1 MALIVPLVGCG
12 PKNPDYHSIWTT
24 STTTT
29 SSETPVPFAQYLESS
44 GVTGEQVA
52 PDKLTDLTVS
62 IPTPPGWE
70 KVDKPNIPP
79 TTEMI
84 GKGGNF
90 PTAMLMVFKL
100 NGDFDAADV
109 VRHGNADATLSENFK
124 LLDQSGADFHGF
136 PSSMIEGSYDLKGA
150 PTTASSLPPARRP
163 PVSATWFSFP
173 SPAWPSRPLPMRP
186 TSRRSSTG
194 STWRQSSCR
203 CLAPSH
209 YCVGHDVLDRCRPA
223 LIRRTHR
230 YRHRRQQ
237 WPRRSD
243 GT

>member
-1 MALIVPLVGCG
+1 LRKAAVVILALVSPLVGCG

-62 IPTPPGWE
+62 IPTPPGWA
-70 KVDKPNIPP
+70 KVDKPSIPP

-109 VRHGNADATLSENFK
+109 VRHGNADAALSENFK

-150 PTTASSLPPARRP
+150 RMHTYNRIVVATGSAPARQRYL
-163 PVSATWFSFP
+163 VQLSV
-173 SPAWPSRPLPMRP
+173 
-186 TSRRSSTG
+186 TS
-194 STWRQSSCR
+194 
-203 CLAPSH
+203 LAEQAAPDAADIQAIIH
-209 YCVGHDVLDRCRPA
+209 GFNVA
-223 LIRRTHR
+223 AK
-230 YRHRRQQ
+230 
-237 WPRRSD
+237 
-243 GT
+243 